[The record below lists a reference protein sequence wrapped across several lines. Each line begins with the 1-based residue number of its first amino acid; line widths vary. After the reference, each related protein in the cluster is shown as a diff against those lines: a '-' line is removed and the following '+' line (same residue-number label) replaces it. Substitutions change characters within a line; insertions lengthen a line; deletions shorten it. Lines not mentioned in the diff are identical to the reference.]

1 MLWGLLR
8 WCSGKESALQCRR
21 HGFYPQVGKIS
32 WSGKWQPTPVFLPE
46 ESHGQRSL
54 AGYSPRGHKESDMTE
69 HTHYAML
76 PSYETIPTSQSL
88 IDFFHHG
95 PDL

>member
-1 MLWGLLR
+1 MGSILE
-8 WCSGKESALQCRR
+8 SGRSPGAGNGNTLQYSCLKNPMDR
-21 HGFYPQVGKIS
+21 GA
-32 WSGKWQPTPVFLPE
+32 WQEPDT
-46 ESHGQRSL
+46 
-54 AGYSPRGHKESDMTE
+54 KESDMTE

-76 PSYETIPTSQSL
+76 PSYEAIPTSQFL